1 MLRHHW
7 QGTARGARC
16 GKYDAWTCEQIPG
29 VIVRHCGHPTAL
41 RPYYIQG
48 EGLEIPRKFPRLVEA
63 LQAAEDAAGAAGL
76 ERAAPI
82 PPSARPGRRRPVDE
96 RQAALAF

>member
-7 QGTARGARC
+7 QGFARGPRG
-16 GKYDAWTCEQIPG
+16 GKYDAWTCAQLPG

-41 RPYYIQG
+41 RPYHV
-48 EGLEIPRKFPRLVEA
+48 EGLEDPSASEFPRLVEA
-63 LQAAEDAAGAAGL
+63 LQAAEAAAGVEGI
-76 ERAAPI
+76 EREPI
-82 PPSARPGRRRPVDE
+82 PPSARPGRQRPIDV